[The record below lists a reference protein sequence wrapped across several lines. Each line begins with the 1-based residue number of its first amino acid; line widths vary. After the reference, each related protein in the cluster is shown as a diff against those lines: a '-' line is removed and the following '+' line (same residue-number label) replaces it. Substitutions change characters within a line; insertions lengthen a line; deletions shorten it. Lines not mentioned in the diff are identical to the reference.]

1 VSSLQEIAGELY
13 GLPLEAFIPRR
24 NELAKQLRS
33 QDRELAE
40 AVRRL
45 PKPAQPAWAV
55 NMFSRRRT
63 DQVTSLLA
71 LGTELREAQE
81 DLAGEALRELTA
93 QARPAVRQAL
103 QAAVEVAA
111 DHNVTLGESAQ
122 RQVEQTLRAALADE
136 QAARAVQVGV
146 LVRTLKPVGF
156 GVDVDG
162 ALAVTPSAKPST
174 DARATKKDSGARER
188 RREAQQAAKAA
199 LKDLEN
205 AERDLRRH
213 QERLDEVQEAASA
226 ATSRAQALR
235 EELAQAERD
244 AAEAVSVA
252 REARRERDAGRTAQ
266 RAASRRSE
274 RAQKSLD
281 KLN

>member
-1 VSSLQEIAGELY
+1 VSRLQEVADELY

-40 AVRRL
+40 VVRRL

-55 NMFSRRRT
+55 NMFSRRRS

-81 DLAGEALRELTA
+81 DLAGEALRELTE
-93 QARPAVRQAL
+93 QARPVVRQAL
-103 QAAVEVAA
+103 QAAVDLAA
-111 DHNVTLGESAQ
+111 DHDVTLGESAQ

-136 QAARAVQVGV
+136 QAARAVQSGL

-162 ALAVTPSAKPST
+162 AAAVTPSAKPST
-174 DARATKKDSGARER
+174 DARASRKDSGARER
-188 RREAQQAAKAA
+188 RRAGQQDAKAA
-199 LKDLEN
+199 LKDLED
-205 AERDLRRH
+205 AERDLRRQ
-213 QERLDEVQEAASA
+213 QERLDELQEAASA
-226 ATSRAQALR
+226 AASHVQALR
-235 EELAQAERD
+235 EELAQAEFD
-244 AAEAVSVA
+244 AAEAVSAA
-252 REARRERDAGRTAQ
+252 REARRERDTGRAAQ
-266 RAASRRSE
+266 RAASRRAE
-274 RAQKSLD
+274 RAQNNLD
-281 KLN
+281 KLS